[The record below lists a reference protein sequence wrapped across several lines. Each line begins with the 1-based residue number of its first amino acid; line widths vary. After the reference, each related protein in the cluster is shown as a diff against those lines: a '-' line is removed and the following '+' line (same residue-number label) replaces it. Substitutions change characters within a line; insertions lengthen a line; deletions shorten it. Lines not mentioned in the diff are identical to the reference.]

1 MSEFGLTNDIIFILF
16 LAGGIAGFIDALA
29 GGGGLITIPALLL
42 AGLPPIAA
50 IATNKLQ
57 GVFGALTASITVY
70 KKHVVTKQDVFT
82 LFFSSLAGAALG
94 AFTLLFI
101 DAAKLEIIIPIV
113 LVSIATYFILMPKID
128 DHIER
133 QPKMPK
139 PLYRFI
145 IVPLIGFYDGI
156 LGPGTGSFFAAAGV
170 ALRGQNLIKSTSIAK
185 FLNFASNLASVVV
198 FIFSGDI
205 IWLIGA
211 IMIIGQ
217 IIGGYLGSL
226 AIVNGGTK
234 FIKPLIIIMSLTMTG
249 KYIYSVWL

>member
-1 MSEFGLTNDIIFILF
+1 MFEIDLTYDIIIILF
-16 LAGGIAGFIDALA
+16 LAGGFAGFIDALA
-29 GGGGLITIPALLL
+29 GGGGLITVPALLL
-42 AGLPPIAA
+42 TGLPPIAA

-57 GVFGALTASITVY
+57 GVFGTLTSSITVY
-70 KKHVVTKQDVFT
+70 KKRVVSKQDVFT
-82 LFFSSLAGAALG
+82 LFFASLAGAAVG
-94 AFTLLFI
+94 AFILLFI
-101 DAAKLEIIIPIV
+101 DAEKLQIVIPIV
-113 LVSIATYFILMPKID
+113 LVSIGLYFIFAPKMH

-133 QPKMPK
+133 KPKISRA
-139 PLYRFI
+139 LYRFV

-156 LGPGTGSFFAAAGV
+156 LGPGTGSFFATAGV

-185 FLNFASNLASVVV
+185 FLNLASNFASLVV
-198 FIFSGDI
+198 FIFSGDVV
-205 IWLIGA
+205 WLIGG

-234 FIKPLIIIMSLTMTG
+234 FIKPLIIIMSFTMTG

>member
-1 MSEFGLTNDIIFILF
+1 MFEINLTYDIIIILF
-16 LAGGIAGFIDALA
+16 LAGGFAGFIDALA
-29 GGGGLITIPALLL
+29 GGGGLITLPALLL
-42 AGLPPIAA
+42 TGLPPIAA

-57 GVFGALTASITVY
+57 GVFGTLTSSITVY
-70 KKHVVTKQDVFT
+70 KKRVVCKQDVFS
-82 LFFSSLAGAALG
+82 LFFASLAGAALG
-94 AFTLLFI
+94 AFILLFI
-101 DAAKLEIIIPIV
+101 DAAKLQIIIPIV
-113 LVSIATYFILMPKID
+113 LLSIGLYFVFAPKMH

-133 QPKMPK
+133 KPKISRPI
-139 PLYRFI
+139 YRYV

-156 LGPGTGSFFAAAGV
+156 LGPGTGSFFATAGV

-185 FLNFASNLASVVV
+185 FLNLASNLASLVV
-198 FIFSGDI
+198 FIFSGDV
-205 IWLIGA
+205 IWLIGG

-234 FIKPLIIIMSLTMTG
+234 FIKPLIIIMSFTMTG